1 MKLKKLI
8 AVFMTAVMLFTVVSC
23 GMSAQ
28 ALVMAETQYT
38 YDSPNLSWLKD
49 IIVKEDMTSL
59 DGISQGSTIV
69 AKPQYPYNATAETFR
84 EEVANYQMLYTLD
97 ENMAN
102 VIYLYM
108 LELTLTFANATDKSY
123 SDEFIRSYLESL
135 GIVYPSAES
144 EETKIIARAF
154 FSIITKD
161 EGYVVKRGTGL
172 YEAFTAYISEIL
184 GVNINMILRFDSD
197 SDMSDLKEYVVAA
210 CKYMLYSAGYNVTKD
225 TPEEEVYRLIAIMTI
240 RAQGISIDSG
250 TATFE
255 EIKNKYLCAIICKIY
270 DVSIDTKGFDNAVK
284 NDNLAFY
291 LLQLI
296 GKENGVTVRD
306 SVSYDTAFDIVS
318 KNTTFFNLEEGEFY
332 ADVYEYDVK
341 LKYKRDTLW
350 LYPQTIGV
358 TSESEGTKVDV
369 FINGND
375 VRENYYVD
383 VAIDKNAETVPVI
396 ITVEYTDKTGA
407 KISSSY
413 KLNIFQGATESVQG
427 STISDAFNGVTDFVD
442 KVLGDMGTDSSI
454 ADIISKIPFEIPQR
468 VLSIATLLLPNF
480 DGNSL
485 GIGSFLAQ
493 IFGYAMGNDSNVNTD
508 NIGGV
513 GGLDAFGQSGNSSQ
527 SMDFG
532 KLNIGNLD
540 LNMGN
545 GTPPIIPADTV
556 ILPDEQVSYPS
567 DLSVTD
573 DGNWFEDLM
582 SNTTSVILF
591 IVALVVIF
599 GACLGLFMKL
609 FAAKNDKNNKNKGK
623 KDK

>member
-1 MKLKKLI
+1 MKLKKLT
-8 AVFMTAVMLFTVVSC
+8 AVFMTVVMLFTALSC
-23 GMSAQ
+23 GMSAY

-49 IIVKEDMTSL
+49 IIVKEDMKSV
-59 DGISQGSTIV
+59 DGMSQRNTLV
-69 AKPQYPYNATAETFR
+69 AKAQYPYSATAETFK
-84 EEVANYQMLYTLD
+84 EEVANYQAIYTLD

-108 LELTLTFANATDKSY
+108 LELALTFANATDKSY

-135 GIVYPSAES
+135 GIVYPSEES

-172 YEAFTAYISEIL
+172 YQAFTAYISQIL
-184 GVNINMILRFDSD
+184 GVNIDMIIRFDKD
-197 SDMSDLKEYVVAA
+197 ADMSDLKEYVVAA

-240 RAQGISIDSG
+240 RAQGISIDSS

-255 EIKNKYLCAIICKIY
+255 EIKNKYLCAVMCKIY
-270 DVSIDTKGFDNAVK
+270 DVSIDPKGFDNAVK

-306 SVSYDTAFDIVS
+306 SVSYETAFDIVS
-318 KNTTFFNLEEGEFY
+318 KNTTYFNLEEGEFY
-332 ADVYEYDVK
+332 ADIYEYDVQ
-341 LKYKRDTLW
+341 LKYKRDTIW

-358 TSESEGTKVDV
+358 TSESEGTKVNV
-369 FINGND
+369 FINDKD

-383 VAIDKNAETVPVI
+383 VAIDKDAENVPVI

-413 KLNIFQGATESVQG
+413 KLNIFQGKTEAVQG
-427 STISDAFNGVTDFVD
+427 STISDAFGSVTDFVD
-442 KVLGDMGTDSSI
+442 KVLGDMGMDSSF

-468 VLSIATLLLPNF
+468 ILSITTLLLPKF

-485 GIGSFLAQ
+485 GIGAFLSQ
-493 IFGYAMGNDSNVNTD
+493 IFGYSKDNDSNVNTD

-513 GGLDAFGQSGNSSQ
+513 GGLDAFGQSGNSTQ

-532 KLNIGNLD
+532 NLNIGNLD
-540 LNMGN
+540 FNMSN
-545 GTPPIIPADTV
+545 GTPTIKPADTV
-556 ILPDEQVSYPS
+556 VLPDDGNKYPTE
-567 DLSVTD
+567 LPVTD
-573 DGNWFEDLM
+573 EGNWFEELM
-582 SNTTSVILF
+582 SNTTSVVLF
-591 IVALVVIF
+591 IIALVVIF

-609 FAAKNDKNNKNKGK
+609 LGAKNNKQK
-623 KDK
+623 KK